1 MLLCRVYVQ
10 CARTYTHTHTHT
22 HTHPTL
28 PHSLSPSLPLSLTQT
43 QTQVREL
50 RGLVA
55 LLGEK
60 LSETNS
66 ELSGMKLEMQMLS
79 RPKVPALV
87 QCLGLRA

>member
-1 MLLCRVYVQ
+1 MCLSLDVCVACFLAPVS
-10 CARTYTHTHTHT
+10 CARVCTHTHHTHTHTHT
-22 HTHPTL
+22 HT
-28 PHSLSPSLPLSLTQT
+28 QA
-43 QTQVREL
+43 QVREL

-79 RPKVPALV
+79 RPKIPALV
-87 QCLGLRA
+87 QCSGFRV